1 MAVKIP
7 NMMLWSR
14 FQGKTLGSEP
24 SKNDLSVRGLS
35 YVEVMVS
42 MLTSALFLS
51 TTLQAYVAAT
61 GIKAKSQ
68 QMNTAI
74 ASIQADVETIRH
86 RAQVVPKTTADCQL
100 PPSSSYVQQLMS
112 SVKDSDANAP
122 QNQSPQA
129 TIGSIVE
136 EDSMLKQSST
146 LPIQGLSDDYKLRRT
161 LSIDKREVLAAQVL
175 QISYQV
181 LRQSTSFGFTP
192 NRTEE
197 NSDQPQLDSTQTET
211 LLAQLHTSVLP
222 NAALVCF

>member
-1 MAVKIP
+1 MMIWLNNVRRKNLDYDSLTPAQQVK
-7 NMMLWSR
+7 
-14 FQGKTLGSEP
+14 
-24 SKNDLSVRGLS
+24 GLS

-86 RAQVVPKTTADCQL
+86 IAQVVPQACQL
-100 PPSSSYVQQLMS
+100 PASGSYVQQIMENMG
-112 SVKDSDANAP
+112 SVEQVGDHSIL
-122 QNQSPQA
+122 QQA
-129 TIGSIVE
+129 SILPI
-136 EDSMLKQSST
+136 DT
-146 LPIQGLSDDYKLRRT
+146 LPDYKLRRV
-161 LSIDKREVLAAQVL
+161 LSLDKLEGPSYQVL

-181 LRQSTSFGFTP
+181 LRQSSQVL
-192 NRTEE
+192 RQSSSSESMQRQTEE
-197 NSDQPQLDSTQTET
+197 NADQPQLASTQTET
-211 LLAQLHTSVLP
+211 PLAQLHTSILP

>member
-1 MAVKIP
+1 MIWLNNVRRKNLDYDSLTPAQQVK
-7 NMMLWSR
+7 
-14 FQGKTLGSEP
+14 
-24 SKNDLSVRGLS
+24 GLS

-86 RAQVVPKTTADCQL
+86 IAQVVPKTTTDCQL
-100 PPSSSYVQQLMS
+100 PVSSSYAQQVMLT
-112 SVKDSDANAP
+112 VKDKDASSP
-122 QNQSPQA
+122 QNQSSQA
-129 TIGSIVE
+129 TIGSIVQL
-136 EDSMLKQSST
+136 DSILKQSST
-146 LPIQGLSDDYKLRRT
+146 IPIQGLPDDYKLRRT
-161 LSIDKREVLAAQVL
+161 LSLDKHEVPSAQVL

-181 LRQSTSFGFTP
+181 LHTSTSSGATQIQS
-192 NRTEE
+192 EE
-197 NSDQPQLDSTQTET
+197 HDDDQPQLTSIQTET
-211 LLAQLHTSVLP
+211 LLAQLHTSILP